1 MDELYTKFDA
11 VFFEKTRLS
20 LMTII
25 YRKEMA
31 TFNALKKAMR
41 LTDGALYTHLEKLI
55 AAGYVTKKKE
65 VAGMT
70 VRTIYMLTRE
80 GKQAFLTYLEFLKEM
95 VKSMEVE
102 DEDDR

>member
-1 MDELYTKFDA
+1 
-11 VFFEKTRLS
+11 
-20 LMTII
+20 MTII

>member
-1 MDELYTKFDA
+1 VDELYTKFDA